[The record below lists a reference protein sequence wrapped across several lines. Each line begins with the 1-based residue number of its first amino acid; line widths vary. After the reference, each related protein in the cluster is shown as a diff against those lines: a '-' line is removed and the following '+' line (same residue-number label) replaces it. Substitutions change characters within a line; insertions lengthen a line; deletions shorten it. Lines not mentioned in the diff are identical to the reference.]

1 MTPPGA
7 VSWMTGERQMWLL
20 PQKAIWWPSQSLL
33 MVSDLHL
40 AKAEHFRSKGLAVP
54 PTVDFQTLG
63 VLTSLLNELRPSQLV
78 ILGDLFH
85 SAPNRAWQEFS
96 AWLFDEFDN
105 GLKDAILVR
114 GNHDRAHDATYEDM
128 GLVVVDSWTNH
139 GVVLTHEPDDEI
151 PKGTAIHLCGHIH
164 PAVRLRGAGRQS
176 VVVPCFVQTSTGC
189 EAGFRLTLPAFGAF
203 TGTHLIEPK
212 RGVEAYLISESS
224 VMGPVRATPHAGFS
238 RRGRR

>member
-1 MTPPGA
+1 MTEIWNMTPPGA

-63 VLTSLLNELRPSQLV
+63 VLTSLLKELRPAQLV

-96 AWLFDEFDN
+96 AWLSDEFDN

-114 GNHDRAHDATYEDM
+114 GNHDRAH
-128 GLVVVDSWTNH
+128 
-139 GVVLTHEPDDEI
+139 VLHACDVSVIAWPHDPDELRSTI
-151 PKGTAIHLCGHIH
+151 STRMSSASSCFCPGT
-164 PAVRLRGAGRQS
+164 
-176 VVVPCFVQTSTGC
+176 
-189 EAGFRLTLPAFGAF
+189 
-203 TGTHLIEPK
+203 
-212 RGVEAYLISESS
+212 
-224 VMGPVRATPHAGFS
+224 S
-238 RRGRR
+238 R

>member
-1 MTPPGA
+1 
-7 VSWMTGERQMWLL
+7 
-20 PQKAIWWPSQSLL
+20 
-33 MVSDLHL
+33 
-40 AKAEHFRSKGLAVP
+40 
-54 PTVDFQTLG
+54 
-63 VLTSLLNELRPSQLV
+63 
-78 ILGDLFH
+78 
-85 SAPNRAWQEFS
+85 NRAWQEFS
-96 AWLFDEFDN
+96 AWLSDEFDN

-128 GLVVVDSWTNH
+128 GLLVVHSWTNH

-151 PKGTAIHLCGHIH
+151 PKGTSIHLCGHIH

-212 RGVEAYLISESS
+212 RGIEAYLISEST
-224 VMGPVRATPHAGFS
+224 VMGPVRAMPHAGFS